1 MLTLKQA
8 ENAFRS
14 GEPPGEGRGTFESFL
29 RDYEPK
35 LNEIVRKFLGK
46 RAFDPETFMDYKL
59 GCAAVMLERWK
70 NFDASKG
77 IQFSTFVHHDV
88 MNTLLRSRMFEESGS
103 FSSLDEY
110 KAAWRIGALMYGAE
124 QREAVE
130 EFIKKRGCSEATAR
144 RFLKIAQL
152 MLNSSSLENDAEAS
166 YSWDYVDVLW
176 DSIRAEKVHEAFAK
190 LSYREQTL
198 LEKRNAICMTCGRVA
213 PLSERASFEDLAIEF
228 ESSSPRTA
236 ERAYRRAVEKL
247 ENGMTGFLTQP
258 VLSAQAV
265 VNLKKTRETLG
276 EKAKIL
282 AGIMPVVSQ
291 RNAIFMENE
300 VNGIHVDAEI
310 IERFAGLDRA
320 QGEELGLEVSVK
332 AAQAAAPYADGFY
345 LMTPFNRIALMERLI
360 ARLKDEGIAD

>member
-14 GEPPGEGRGTFESFL
+14 GEPPGEGSGTFESFL

-110 KAAWRIGALMYGAE
+110 KAARRMGALMYGST
-124 QREAVE
+124 QSEAVE
-130 EFIKKRGCSEATAR
+130 EFIKKRGCLEATAI
-144 RFLKIAQL
+144 RFLKIAQV
-152 MLNSSSLENDAEAS
+152 MLSASPLENDVEAS

-176 DSIRAEKVHEAFAK
+176 DGIRAEKVRDAFAK
-190 LSYREQTL
+190 LSFREQTL
-198 LEKRNAICMTCGRVA
+198 LEKRNAVCMTCGRVS

-247 ENGMTGFLTQP
+247 TL
-258 VLSAQAV
+258 
-265 VNLKKTRETLG
+265 NLVELG
-276 EKAKIL
+276 ELHA
-282 AGIMPVVSQ
+282 V
-291 RNAIFMENE
+291 R
-300 VNGIHVDAEI
+300 
-310 IERFAGLDRA
+310 IERIAPGTYRYQADNDGEWGEFTLNPVTGELQVAVLAELDTTKTHRFA
-320 QGEELGLEVSVK
+320 K
-332 AAQAAAPYADGFY
+332 QAARY
-345 LMTPFNRIALMERLI
+345 LRAHAGEKLPKRILVAFE
-360 ARLKDEGIAD
+360 

>member
-198 LEKRNAICMTCGRVA
+198 LERRNAICMTCGRVS
-213 PLSERASFEDLAIEF
+213 PLNERASFEDLAIEF

-236 ERAYRRAVEKL
+236 ERAYRRAVER
-247 ENGMTGFLTQP
+247 LT
-258 VLSAQAV
+258 L
-265 VNLKKTRETLG
+265 NLVELG
-276 EKAKIL
+276 EL
-282 AGIMPVVSQ
+282 HVV
-291 RNAIFMENE
+291 R
-300 VNGIHVDAEI
+300 
-310 IERFAGLDRA
+310 IERVALGTYRYQADNDGEWGEFTLDLSTGELQISALAELDTTKTHRFA
-320 QGEELGLEVSVK
+320 K
-332 AAQAAAPYADGFY
+332 QAARY
-345 LMTPFNRIALMERLI
+345 LRVHTGEKLPKRILVAFE
-360 ARLKDEGIAD
+360 